1 MNAFQDDGAPAPART
16 ETGASPNV
24 TGRERT
30 TDTGKSTSL
39 ERTFDSPLAGA
50 LACGELDAPAFPLVA
65 SREKVP
71 AFKGWQ
77 AAATTDTGKLRG
89 WAKRFPRCNFGV
101 ATEAAGLVVL
111 DEDTPGDLAAW
122 AESEGI
128 DLPETFAVA
137 TGRDGGGTHFWFHTA
152 EVFKS
157 SSPMKRAGFNVDV
170 KARGAFVVAPGSVHK
185 SGAVYRVVND
195 APIADLPDALAAHLR
210 RPSETAY
217 EVEPPAEPLP
227 DLVGRR
233 YIDVALDG
241 LRADLA
247 EAAAAPLEAAP
258 RWDPTV
264 MHAAYRVVELSNL
277 APGVFTRADALRF
290 LSEHAPTDSDFT
302 STNVELKFIHAATE
316 LGYTGGREKVAEKA
330 EEVFGD
336 LGPLDG
342 ATPEL
347 AAFDPLTDVFEA
359 TDTLGAIRQAAY
371 ARVLSAPAL
380 LGYVLVRVL
389 AEVPHTVRLPP
400 VIGSAASLN
409 LGVAVVGDSGGGK
422 SSTLDTSRDLL
433 GFIGDLQGGVVGI
446 ERSLGS
452 GEGLAATFLRP
463 TGSGKNR
470 RLELIPEDER
480 RRIMVVD
487 EIEALGAS
495 KHRQGATIGAAMRS
509 ALTGGPLGQENAS
522 LDTRRNVPGGV
533 YRLVMVAGV
542 QPTKSGVLLDEADL
556 GTPQRFIWLP
566 ARDPMIPDEDMP
578 WPGELGWVPGDYS
591 RVEWIDY
598 ADDIKAKVRADRRA
612 AQRGTAA
619 DRGLTG
625 HLNLTRLKVAAALA
639 LLHDEA
645 FIGDQWWTLAGRI
658 VDASLRQQDY
668 CRAVLSSANEDSARA
683 RGRLD
688 QVRADGAAEARD
700 ERATKAAAAIFR
712 EVRRHAED
720 VAHVDKRKHSHDAG
734 CTDSC
739 LRYGARNYRK
749 HGAEVIEAALVA
761 VETEGW
767 LEQRDG
773 RWFLGPSQPADA

>member
-16 ETGASPNV
+16 ETGASPNA

-65 SREKVP
+65 SRKKVP

-137 TGRDGGGTHFWFHTA
+137 TGREGGGTHFWFHTA

-330 EEVFGD
+330 EDVFGD

-342 ATPEL
+342 ENVRESGVLDDVRRRYPLKDFRAL
-347 AAFDPLTDVFEA
+347 LDPDRPPRPWIVEDFWPAEGSVSL
-359 TDTLGAIRQAAY
+359 I
-371 ARVLSAPAL
+371 APAGVGKSL
-380 LGYVLVRVL
+380 FALSL
-389 AEVPHTVRLPP
+389 A
-400 VIGSAASLN
+400 
-409 LGVAVVGDSGGGK
+409 VAVARGDEH
-422 SSTLDTSRDLL
+422 
-433 GFIGDLQGGVVGI
+433 FA
-446 ERSLGS
+446 
-452 GEGLAATFLRP
+452 GLP
-463 TGSGKNR
+463 IS
-470 RLELIPEDER
+470 ER
-480 RRIMVVD
+480 RRVLYVD
-487 EIEALGAS
+487 WENGEYDYIERLTALGFTQDNVGVLDGWFMS
-495 KHRQGATIGAAMRS
+495 LELPD
-509 ALTGGPLGQENAS
+509 ALPK
-522 LDTRRNVPGGV
+522 LDTAEGRR
-533 YRLVMVAGV
+533 
-542 QPTKSGVLLDEADL
+542 D
-556 GTPQRFIWLP
+556 
-566 ARDPMIPDEDMP
+566 
-578 WPGELGWVPGDYS
+578 
-591 RVEWIDY
+591 
-598 ADDIKAKVRADRRA
+598 
-612 AQRGTAA
+612 
-619 DRGLTG
+619 
-625 HLNLTRLKVAAALA
+625 LA
-639 LLHDEA
+639 LLIDAYGLERHDLVVLDSAQRMVGGPENDSDTWRA
-645 FIGDQWWTLAGRI
+645 FYDHTALMLKARGMSVLRMDNTGHQ
-658 VDASLRQQDY
+658 DASRS
-668 CRAVLSSANEDSARA
+668 RGSSSK
-683 RGRLD
+683 
-688 QVRADGAAEARD
+688 RD
-700 ERATKAAAAIFR
+700 DVDVQWVIKPVKNAPAGTFDFMATKGRMKDGLPLLTFY
-712 EVRRHAED
+712 RRSDDGFLRWE
-720 VAHVDKRKHSHDAG
+720 
-734 CTDSC
+734 TDRSP
-739 LRYGARNYRK
+739 RGHRTDTARRWLDD
-749 HGAEVIEAALVA
+749 HGAEAEWGQDRAWEFAKEHGCPYSRALVREAQQRRKADAQAALNDA
-761 VETEGW
+761 LEAFEG
-767 LEQRDG
+767 E
-773 RWFLGPSQPADA
+773 SE